1 LRSQGKQVHVF
12 TASTT
17 ARALDKLRGA
27 GLLDHVD
34 NIYTSGINDFEDS
47 AASGMLTRDT
57 TPANVIQLKS
67 TAKTGGK
74 GYQQILD
81 HLGTT
86 ARRVAMTGDHP
97 VEDVAFSK
105 KLGIFASQAKWYRN
119 VPAQGVLPDLELT
132 NPSQLTDIVRRANA
146 A

>member
-1 LRSQGKQVHVF
+1 MNAIHPIAQTDDTVTLRRADFEMMLEAVEDAEDILALRS
-12 TASTT
+12 AE
-17 ARALDKLRGA
+17 AREKAIGTEAAR
-27 GLLDHVD
+27 VD
-34 NIYTSGINDFEDS
+34 YLPVELV
-47 AASGMLTRDT
+47 MRL
-57 TPANVIQLKS
+57 
-67 TAKTGGK
+67 
-74 GYQQILD
+74 
-81 HLGTT
+81 
-86 ARRVAMTGDHP
+86 MTGDHP